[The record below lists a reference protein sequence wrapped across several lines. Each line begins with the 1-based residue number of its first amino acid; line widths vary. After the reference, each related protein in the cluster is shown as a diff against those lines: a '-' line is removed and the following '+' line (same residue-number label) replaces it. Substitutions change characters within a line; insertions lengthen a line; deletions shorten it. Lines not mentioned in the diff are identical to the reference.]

1 MKRIVVLTALL
12 AIALQAYAQH
22 FDPEHRHSIE
32 ISSGIPPIHCSLLG
46 THSGSIEMDPT
57 YGYRENS
64 LLYSV
69 INIGYTYAIS
79 EKWDFNFVFNLSSRF
94 YTYSNYPIVPAGT
107 AHTSGQVYDY
117 DLVDT
122 RAEPESSGPGVD
134 LWPSYMFDFRWKWY
148 RSDAIRL
155 YSSFGLS
162 YLPMR
167 WPIYPN
173 FTPIGINFGRKH
185 VYGIAEMSFS
195 TAATLLLVGVG
206 YRF

>member
-79 EKWDFNFVFNLSSRF
+79 EKWDFNFVFNLWF
-94 YTYSNYPIVPAGT
+94 VIA
-107 AHTSGQVYDY
+107 A
-117 DLVDT
+117 L
-122 RAEPESSGPGVD
+122 
-134 LWPSYMFDFRWKWY
+134 LLFF
-148 RSDAIRL
+148 
-155 YSSFGLS
+155 LS
-162 YLPMR
+162 YIFRCGEALQR
-167 WPIYPN
+167 E
-173 FTPIGINFGRKH
+173 
-185 VYGIAEMSFS
+185 ADE
-195 TAATLLLVGVG
+195 TL
-206 YRF
+206 